1 MAQNATAQQ
10 IAELEQQERK
20 QAEHEQSAQD
30 LNVLFPNHQIFIN
43 GKQLSVR
50 EYSFVEWLQL
60 RQQYAPFIS
69 KFTTLMTDND
79 DVLVDDVLEF
89 FEDEFDD
96 LQGLMASSIQQPIE
110 FLHTISS
117 SEMESL
123 MFTWWQV
130 NKHFFMKSVVRAMRK
145 NAKTETMPQ
154 SAGQM

>member
-1 MAQNATAQQ
+1 MAQNATAEQLAQ
-10 IAELEQQERK
+10 LEREENS

-30 LNVLFPNHQIFIN
+30 LTVLFPNHQIFVS
-43 GKQLSVR
+43 GKQLTVR
-50 EYSFVEWLQL
+50 EYTFVEWLQL
-60 RQQYAPFIS
+60 RQQYAVFIS

-79 DVLVDDVLEF
+79 DVLVDDVLAF

-110 FLHTISS
+110 FLHAMSS

-123 MFTWWQV
+123 MLTWWQV
-130 NKHFFMKSVVRAMRK
+130 NKHFFMKSMVRAMRK